1 MVQGMAL
8 EEGQDMEN
16 RVNTVMVRAVVV
28 IACLC
33 IVWIPVSAV
42 QIMVFEQTD
51 KTAPIYQAL
60 IYANG
65 DYIAATDLN
74 GTYNLSYEGD
84 PPSLRIAKAG
94 YRDWTGSPH
103 VNDTLV
109 LAPMQSRNT
118 TYTLHVFDA
127 DTLLPVQGAMVRVN
141 EELEEGRTQTGVN
154 GTATLSLRSEQVY
167 DLVITSQNYQ
177 TFRDK
182 LVTGFEDGQK
192 QYSMIKK
199 DRLSLFVKDG
209 ADSHPV
215 SGAELLADGV
225 LIGRTNE
232 KGILITNL
240 SRGQDHTID
249 VHADGY
255 ARTTTVISPMEDDLI
270 IDLTLSRQR
279 SDVFVSVYDSEKR
292 PVEGAHVSLDD
303 RDAGVTNEYG
313 RILVPDLDLK
323 AYDFV
328 VTKEGYNSVLL
339 NQEITSET
347 TDVIVEIT
355 PALFNLDVLVTTPD
369 GLPIVNASVS
379 VDNISTKETSSEG
392 NVTFLLPPGSYQVTA
407 IRESLTNNTSL
418 ALSSQT
424 AITLL
429 LTPDAEHHD
438 DLAIPWVYLGG
449 GLIALLI
456 VILLIFLRGG
466 KGNRNTYVRK
476 KRSSLRRRSL

>member
-1 MVQGMAL
+1 MVQGMVL
-8 EEGQDMEN
+8 EEKQGMGKRDSTKIVQAL
-16 RVNTVMVRAVVV
+16 VL
-28 IACLC
+28 IACVC
-33 IVWIPVSAV
+33 VICIPVSAI

-60 IYANG
+60 IYADG

-103 VNDTLV
+103 MNDTLV

-118 TYTLHVFDA
+118 TYTLQIFDA
-127 DTLLPVQGAMVRVN
+127 DTLFPVQGATIRVSEDIGEN
-141 EELEEGRTQTGVN
+141 KTQTDANGVVL
-154 GTATLSLRSEQVY
+154 LSLRSEQVY

-215 SGAELLADGV
+215 SDAELQADGI

-240 SRGQDHTID
+240 SRGQDHTIE
-249 VHADGY
+249 VRATGY
-255 ARTTTVISPMEDDLI
+255 ERASTVITPEEDDFI
-270 IDLTLSRQR
+270 IDLNLNKQR
-279 SDVFVSVYDSEKR
+279 SYVFVSVYDTEKR
-292 PVEGAHVSLDD
+292 PVEGAQVSLDGSGV
-303 RDAGVTNEYG
+303 GVTNEYG
-313 RILVPDLDLK
+313 RVSIPELELK
-323 AYDFV
+323 SYDFV
-328 VTKEGYNSVLL
+328 VTKDGFNSVSL

-355 PALFNLDVLVTTPD
+355 PVLFSLDVRVTTSE
-369 GLPIVNASVS
+369 GLPIANASVS
-379 VDNISTKETSSEG
+379 IDNSSTKETNSDG
-392 NVTFLLPPGSYQVTA
+392 NVTFLLGPGSYQVTA
-407 IRESLTNNTSL
+407 RMDVLSNNTSVMLLSHSQLPLIL
-418 ALSSQT
+418 ASE
-424 AITLL
+424 
-429 LTPDAEHHD
+429 AEHHD

-449 GLIALLI
+449 GLIALLL

-466 KGNRNTYVRK
+466 KGNRNTYARK